1 MSGARSLA
9 DRARYFRGARRLVLQ
24 EGRRAGTEQ
33 RGGWGSQSISNRPL
47 LNPSPYRRGLFS
59 GPIYPE
65 ALEESAI
72 REAIS
77 RAGQPGISRYI
88 GGSSLL

>member
-24 EGRRAGTEQ
+24 EGRRVGTEQ
-33 RGGWGSQSISNRPL
+33 RGVWGSQSISNRPL

-59 GPIYPE
+59 LIMPNLLNYIVAIY
-65 ALEESAI
+65 LI
-72 REAIS
+72 VV
-77 RAGQPGISRYI
+77 GLI
-88 GGSSLL
+88 GLNDIYHFIK